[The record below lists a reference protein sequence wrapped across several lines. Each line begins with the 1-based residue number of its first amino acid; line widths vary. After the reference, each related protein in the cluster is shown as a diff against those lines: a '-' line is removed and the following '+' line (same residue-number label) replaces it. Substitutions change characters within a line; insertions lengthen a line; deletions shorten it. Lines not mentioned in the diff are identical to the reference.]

1 MPADATHTRPLR
13 TVCPAIATKGH
24 QLTAAGI
31 VGREAKAA
39 HLADMK
45 ESSEAVSSSCCRCPG
60 GRVGCGCR
68 SQC

>member
-45 ESSEAVSSSCCRCPG
+45 ESSEAVSSSCCR
-60 GRVGCGCR
+60 
-68 SQC
+68 